1 MSKING
7 CINLQKDGEIIY
19 SNFPIKG
26 IKTNDKIVYKE
37 NDINVTI
44 FLDNNTIEM
53 KRRTGDYIIELVFL
67 DGKATRGNYH
77 LIEYK
82 NSINLNIET
91 LSSVNQD
98 NKIILDYN
106 LSMAEEF
113 IGHFTFSLEFEVK

>member
-44 FLDNNTIEM
+44 LLDNNKIEM
-53 KRRTGDYIIELVFL
+53 KRRTDYYIIELMFL
-67 DGKATRGNYH
+67 DGKATSGNYH

-91 LSSVNQD
+91 LSSSNQD

>member
-53 KRRTGDYIIELVFL
+53 KRRTGDYIIELIFL
-67 DGKATRGNYH
+67 DGKATNGNYH

-82 NSINLNIET
+82 NSIDFNIET

>member
-44 FLDNNTIEM
+44 FVDNNTIEM
-53 KRRTGDYIIELVFL
+53 KRRTGDYIIELIFL
-67 DGKATRGNYH
+67 NGKVTNGNYH

-91 LSSVNQD
+91 LSSSNQD

>member
-53 KRRTGDYIIELVFL
+53 KRRTGDYIIELIFL
-67 DGKATRGNYH
+67 DGKATSGNYH

>member
-1 MSKING
+1 
-7 CINLQKDGEIIY
+7 
-19 SNFPIKG
+19 
-26 IKTNDKIVYKE
+26 
-37 NDINVTI
+37 
-44 FLDNNTIEM
+44 M
-53 KRRTGDYIIELVFL
+53 KRRTDDYIIELMFL
-67 DGKATRGNYH
+67 DGKATSGNYH

-91 LSSVNQD
+91 LSSSNQD

>member
-37 NDINVTI
+37 SDINVTI
-44 FLDNNTIEM
+44 LLDNNKIEM
-53 KRRTGDYIIELVFL
+53 KRRTGDYIIELMFL
-67 DGKATRGNYH
+67 DGKATSGNYH

-91 LSSVNQD
+91 LSSSNQD

>member
-53 KRRTGDYIIELVFL
+53 KRRTGDYIIELIFL
-67 DGKATRGNYH
+67 DGKVTNGNYH

>member
-44 FLDNNTIEM
+44 FLDNNI
-53 KRRTGDYIIELVFL
+53 
-67 DGKATRGNYH
+67 DG
-77 LIEYK
+77 
-82 NSINLNIET
+82 
-91 LSSVNQD
+91 SV
-98 NKIILDYN
+98 
-106 LSMAEEF
+106 
-113 IGHFTFSLEFEVK
+113 G

>member
-44 FLDNNTIEM
+44 LLDNNKIEM
-53 KRRTGDYIIELVFL
+53 KRRTGDYIIELMFL
-67 DGKATRGNYH
+67 DGKATSGNYH

-91 LSSVNQD
+91 LSSSNQD

-106 LSMAEEF
+106 LSMVEEF

>member
-37 NDINVTI
+37 NDIDVTI
-44 FLDNNTIEM
+44 LLDNNKIEM
-53 KRRTGDYIIELVFL
+53 KRRTGDYIIELMFL
-67 DGKATRGNYH
+67 DGKATSGNYH

-91 LSSVNQD
+91 LSSSNQD

>member
-1 MSKING
+1 MFKING

-44 FLDNNTIEM
+44 LLDNNKIEM
-53 KRRTGDYIIELVFL
+53 KRRTGDYIIELMFL
-67 DGKATRGNYH
+67 DGKATSGNYH

-91 LSSVNQD
+91 LSSSNQD

>member
-67 DGKATRGNYH
+67 DGKATSGNYH

-91 LSSVNQD
+91 LSSSNQD

>member
-44 FLDNNTIEM
+44 LLDNNKIEM
-53 KRRTGDYIIELVFL
+53 KRRTDDYIIELMFL
-67 DGKATRGNYH
+67 GGKATSGNYH

-91 LSSVNQD
+91 LSSSNQD

>member
-53 KRRTGDYIIELVFL
+53 KRRTGDYIIELMFL
-67 DGKATRGNYH
+67 DGKATSGNYH

-91 LSSVNQD
+91 LSSSNQD

>member
-1 MSKING
+1 MFKING

-53 KRRTGDYIIELVFL
+53 KRRTGDYIIELMFL
-67 DGKATRGNYH
+67 DGKATSGNYH

-91 LSSVNQD
+91 LSSSNQD

>member
-53 KRRTGDYIIELVFL
+53 KRRTGDYIIELIFL
-67 DGKATRGNYH
+67 DGKATNGNYH

-82 NSINLNIET
+82 NSIDLNIET

>member
-44 FLDNNTIEM
+44 FLDDNTIEM

-67 DGKATRGNYH
+67 DGKATSGNYH

-91 LSSVNQD
+91 LSSSNQD

>member
-26 IKTNDKIVYKE
+26 MKTNDKIVYKE

-44 FLDNNTIEM
+44 LLDNNKIEM
-53 KRRTGDYIIELVFL
+53 KRRTGDYIIELMFL
-67 DGKATRGNYH
+67 DGKTTSGNYH

-91 LSSVNQD
+91 LSSSNQD

>member
-44 FLDNNTIEM
+44 LLDNNKIEM
-53 KRRTGDYIIELVFL
+53 KRRTSDYIIELMFL
-67 DGKATRGNYH
+67 DGKATSGNYH

-91 LSSVNQD
+91 LSSSNQD

>member
-67 DGKATRGNYH
+67 DGKATSGNYH

-106 LSMAEEF
+106 LSMAGEF

>member
-44 FLDNNTIEM
+44 LLDNNTIEM
-53 KRRTGDYIIELVFL
+53 KRRTGDYIIELMFL
-67 DGKATRGNYH
+67 DGKATSGNYH

-91 LSSVNQD
+91 LSSSNQD

>member
-44 FLDNNTIEM
+44 LLDNNKIEM
-53 KRRTGDYIIELVFL
+53 KRRTDDYIIELMFL
-67 DGKATRGNYH
+67 DGKATSGNYH

-91 LSSVNQD
+91 LSSSNQD

>member
-53 KRRTGDYIIELVFL
+53 KRRTGDYIIELIFL
-67 DGKATRGNYH
+67 DGKVTNGNYH

-82 NSINLNIET
+82 NSIALNIET
-91 LSSVNQD
+91 LSSSNQD

>member
-44 FLDNNTIEM
+44 LLDNNKIEM
-53 KRRTGDYIIELVFL
+53 KRITGDYIIELMFL
-67 DGKATRGNYH
+67 DGKATSGNYH

-91 LSSVNQD
+91 LSSSNQD

>member
-44 FLDNNTIEM
+44 LLDNNKIEM
-53 KRRTGDYIIELVFL
+53 KRRTGDYIIELMFL
-67 DGKATRGNYH
+67 DGKATSGNYH

-91 LSSVNQD
+91 LSSNNQD

>member
-44 FLDNNTIEM
+44 LLDNNKIEM
-53 KRRTGDYIIELVFL
+53 KRRTGDYIIELMFL
-67 DGKATRGNYH
+67 DGKATSGNYH

-91 LSSVNQD
+91 LSSSNQD

>member
-53 KRRTGDYIIELVFL
+53 KRRTGDYIIELIFL
-67 DGKATRGNYH
+67 DGKATNGNYH

>member
-7 CINLQKDGEIIY
+7 CINLQKEGEIIY

-67 DGKATRGNYH
+67 DGKATSGNYH

-91 LSSVNQD
+91 LSSSNQD

>member
-53 KRRTGDYIIELVFL
+53 KRRTGDYIIELMFL
-67 DGKATRGNYH
+67 DGKATNGNYH

>member
-44 FLDNNTIEM
+44 LLDNNKIEM
-53 KRRTGDYIIELVFL
+53 KRRTDDYIIELMFL
-67 DGKATRGNYH
+67 DSKATSGNYH

-91 LSSVNQD
+91 LSSSNQD

>member
-44 FLDNNTIEM
+44 LLDNNKIEM
-53 KRRTGDYIIELVFL
+53 KRRTGDYIIELIFL
-67 DGKATRGNYH
+67 DGKVTNGNYH

-91 LSSVNQD
+91 LSSINQD

>member
-37 NDINVTI
+37 HDINVTI
-44 FLDNNTIEM
+44 FVDNNTIEM
-53 KRRTGDYIIELVFL
+53 KRRTGDYIIELIFL
-67 DGKATRGNYH
+67 NGKVTNGNYH

-91 LSSVNQD
+91 LSSSNQD

>member
-53 KRRTGDYIIELVFL
+53 KRRTGDYIIELMFL
-67 DGKATRGNYH
+67 DGKATNGNYH

-82 NSINLNIET
+82 NSIDLNIET

>member
-53 KRRTGDYIIELVFL
+53 KRRTGDYIIELIFL
-67 DGKATRGNYH
+67 DGKVTNGNYH

-82 NSINLNIET
+82 NSIDLNIET